1 MIVGIDLRLPLHGMQ
16 VGHLHGVAG
25 ALQVLNREGLQGA
38 IERGGFGVG
47 VDKQNVH
54 GGTREGLPAT
64 LGVAAL

>member
-1 MIVGIDLRLPLHGMQ
+1 MQ

-25 ALQVLNREGLQGA
+25 ALQVLDGEGLQGA

-54 GGTREGLPAT
+54 GGTREGMPAMLGAAT
-64 LGVAAL
+64 L